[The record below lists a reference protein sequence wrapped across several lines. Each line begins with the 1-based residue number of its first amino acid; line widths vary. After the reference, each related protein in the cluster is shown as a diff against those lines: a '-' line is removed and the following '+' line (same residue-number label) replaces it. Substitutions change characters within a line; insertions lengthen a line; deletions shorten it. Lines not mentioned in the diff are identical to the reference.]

1 MKQRSRFLAVLSVS
15 TIVVSLAAC
24 GGSNPTPAPSPTS
37 TAVAQ
42 VAAPTDTSASTEATP
57 TSGAVMA
64 TVALQTGG
72 VATAVTTATTPA
84 QRGEAAPTESPTPG
98 GELTP
103 TAVAQGGADTP
114 TAVAQGS
121 ADTPT
126 VSGNV
131 AADLGFRAK
140 PNGFSFPNYSGNF
153 PTTPGTLTLD
163 AVRKMFGDAAVCASV
178 SGDTCT
184 PKQDAALWLD
194 QQNKG
199 INGGS
204 CEGFAV
210 ASLRMFNGEIK
221 PTDFDPN
228 ATTAFDLKLEGNAKL
243 RSQIAADWALQ
254 NIEPVA
260 SFGAQTRSKT
270 PSQILDL
277 LTAALANPS
286 GDQYTLGIW
295 HGKEGHAVVPYS
307 VEDKGNGLFWLH
319 VYDNNYPGDDKYVE
333 IDRTANTWK
342 YALAAVNP
350 AADPSPWG
358 GGVGGDPMDLTSLS
372 VRDGKLIC
380 PWCGQGAGGGLLQSN
395 GGQSR
400 QVWLDGKGDALITDA
415 QGHKLGYENGKF
427 VNEIPGAYDSVIKGA
442 ALVANHEPIYYLP
455 ASGDYSIDITG
466 SSLSGQDTEELA
478 LFGQGMAADVS
489 NIKLDKGM
497 DDQLSLSGQKL
508 DFKAGEAESPDIKL
522 AVEMGGK
529 DYQVDIN
536 GLNAQ
541 SGQDISV
548 SVDETTGKLAV
559 KDSASTDESY
569 NLTVTEEDASGN
581 HTFKHNG
588 VDLAPGNTD
597 YVDFGAWD
605 DQGALKVEVDQGS
618 NGSID
623 QTVDEP
629 NQP

>member
-1 MKQRSRFLAVLSVS
+1 MKQVSRFWAACALFVLVS
-15 TIVVSLAAC
+15 SLAAC
-24 GGSNPTPAPSPTS
+24 GGANPTATPPPPTPVPPTATTASRGEVAPTLEATPLEAMTPTNVAAGGEASPTS
-37 TAVAQ
+37 
-42 VAAPTDTSASTEATP
+42 VAAGGEASPTNVAAGGEASPTSAAA
-57 TSGAVMA
+57 G
-64 TVALQTGG
+64 
-72 VATAVTTATTPA
+72 
-84 QRGEAAPTESPTPG
+84 GEASPT
-98 GELTP
+98 
-103 TAVAQGGADTP
+103 AGAT
-114 TAVAQGS
+114 S
-121 ADTPT
+121 
-126 VSGNV
+126 

-140 PNGFSFPNYSGNF
+140 PNGFSFPNYSGDYPN
-153 PTTPGTLTLD
+153 TPATLTLD

-184 PKQDAALWLD
+184 PKQDAALWMD

-210 ASLRMFNGEIK
+210 ASLRMFKGQIK
-221 PTDFDPN
+221 PADFDPN
-228 ATTAFDLKLEGNAKL
+228 AAVAFDLKLEGNAKL

-254 NIEPVA
+254 NIEPVS
-260 SFGAQTRSKT
+260 SFGAQTRTKT
-270 PSQILDL
+270 PAQILEL
-277 LTAALANPS
+277 LIAALANPA

-307 VEDKGNGLFWLH
+307 AEDKGNGLFWLH

-333 IDRTANTWK
+333 IDRNANTWK

-372 VRDGKLIC
+372 VRDGNLVC
-380 PWCGQGAGGGLLQSN
+380 PWCGSAGGGLLLQPN

-400 QVWLDGKGDALITDA
+400 QVWLDGKADALITDA
-415 QGHKLGYENGKF
+415 VGHKLGYENGKF
-427 VNEIPGAYDSVIKGA
+427 VNDIPGAYYTLIKGD

-455 ASGDYSIDITG
+455 EGSDYSIDITG
-466 SSLSGQDTEELA
+466 TNLSGSDTEELA
-478 LFGQGMAADVS
+478 LFGQGMAADVT
-489 NIKLDKGM
+489 NIKLDKGV
-497 DDQLSLSGQKL
+497 DNQLSLTGQKL
-508 DFKAGEAESPDIKL
+508 DFKAGAVESPDIKL
-522 AVEMGGK
+522 AMEMGGK
-529 DYQVDIN
+529 SYEVDIN
-536 GLNAQ
+536 GLAAQ

-548 SVDETTGKLAV
+548 SMDQTTGKLAMT
-559 KDSASTDESY
+559 DSANTAEQY

-581 HTFKHNG
+581 HTFKHDG
-588 VDLAPGNTD
+588 VDLAAGNTD

-605 DQGALKVEVDQGS
+605 EQGALKVEVDAGS

-623 QTVDEP
+623 QTLDEP